1 MEIKKNTIKI
11 KKVNK
16 IENITTDNFLSFY
29 EDSDRDRMRDFM
41 NLMNWGYNHQLDLNP
56 NPIKDELEY
65 KNRVYEY
72 YILDRIKNHILISLL
87 IDDRENR
94 GKSISEMSL
103 EELNS
108 KVDNQSKII
117 YNNYVLGKDVS
128 KWNDELKINN
138 NF

>member
-1 MEIKKNTIKI
+1 MK
-11 KKVNK
+11 
-16 IENITTDNFLSFY
+16 NITTNYYLGFW
-29 EDSDRDRMRDFM
+29 EDDDRDRMRDFM
-41 NLMNWGYNHQLDLNP
+41 NLMNWGYNHQLNLNP

-65 KNRVYEY
+65 KNSVYEY

-94 GKSISEMSL
+94 GKSISKMSL

-108 KVDNQSKII
+108 KSNNESKRI

-128 KWNDELKINN
+128 KWNDELNINN

>member
-1 MEIKKNTIKI
+1 MKTINKMENT
-11 KKVNK
+11 
-16 IENITTDNFLSFY
+16 TTDNFISNY
-29 EDSDRDRMRDFM
+29 GEIDRDRMRDFM

-65 KNRVYEY
+65 KNRVYNY
-72 YILDRIKNHILISLL
+72 YILDRIKNHILINLL
-87 IDDRENR
+87 INDRENR

-108 KVDNQSKII
+108 KLDQSKQI
-117 YNNYVLGKDVS
+117 YNNYVLGKDIPQ
-128 KWNDELKINN
+128 WEDELNINN

>member
-1 MEIKKNTIKI
+1 MKNKM
-11 KKVNK
+11 K
-16 IENITTDNFLSFY
+16 NITTNYYLGFW
-29 EDSDRDRMRDFM
+29 EDDDRDRMRDFM
-41 NLMNWGYNHQLDLNP
+41 NLMNWGYNHQLNLNP

-65 KNRVYEY
+65 KNSVYEY

-94 GKSISEMSL
+94 GKSISKMSL

-108 KVDNQSKII
+108 KSNNESKRI

-128 KWNDELKINN
+128 KWNDELNINN

>member
-1 MEIKKNTIKI
+1 MKTINKMENT
-11 KKVNK
+11 
-16 IENITTDNFLSFY
+16 TTDNFISIY
-29 EDSDRDRMRDFM
+29 GEIDRDRMRDFM

-65 KNRVYEY
+65 KNRVYNY
-72 YILDRIKNHILISLL
+72 YILDRIKNHILINLL
-87 IDDRENR
+87 INDRENR

-108 KVDNQSKII
+108 KLDNQSKQI
-117 YNNYVLGKDVS
+117 YNNYVLGKDIHQ
-128 KWNDELKINN
+128 WEDELNINN

>member
-1 MEIKKNTIKI
+1 MENT
-11 KKVNK
+11 
-16 IENITTDNFLSFY
+16 TTDNFISIY
-29 EDSDRDRMRDFM
+29 GEIDRDRMRDFM

-65 KNRVYEY
+65 KNRVYDY
-72 YILDRIKNHILISLL
+72 YILDRIKNHILINLL
-87 IDDRENR
+87 INDRENR

-108 KVDNQSKII
+108 KLDNQSKQI
-117 YNNYVLGKDVS
+117 YNNYVLGKDIPQW
-128 KWNDELKINN
+128 KDELNINN

>member
-1 MEIKKNTIKI
+1 MK
-11 KKVNK
+11 
-16 IENITTDNFLSFY
+16 NITTNYYLGFW
-29 EDSDRDRMRDFM
+29 EDDDRDRMRDFM
-41 NLMNWGYNHQLDLNP
+41 NLMNWGYNHQLNLNP

-65 KNRVYEY
+65 KNSVYEY

-94 GKSISEMSL
+94 GKAISKMSL

-108 KVDNQSKII
+108 KSNNESKRI

-128 KWNDELKINN
+128 KWNDELNINN